1 MEKIDELKKKHSHFW
16 NCIAPIAL
24 LLNPSVPF
32 DLFLSKE
39 EISRAKN
46 SIIKKME
53 KYSLKEQEPKSDH
66 PEYLTKYYQN
76 RPKVNRAP
84 LEKILDERN
93 VTHSSDALKSFW
105 FEKLNTAEKL
115 LALVAI
121 DILAIVITSD
131 SSKLSFSR
139 GSLIINEQRTRI
151 SPEHAR

>member
-66 PEYLTKYYQN
+66 PEYLIKYYQN

-139 GSLIINEQRTRI
+139 CRLIINEQKTRI
-151 SPEHAR
+151 SPENAR